1 MEEVSIIIP
10 AYNERE
16 GITHVIESLRLLKEK
31 HGPRWEIIVVDDGS
45 TDGTPE
51 MVKEFE
57 DVILIQHPL
66 NRGYGA
72 AIKTGMRH
80 AKYNTLVIS
89 DADGTY
95 PVNDIPKLIAQLPKS
110 DMVVGARHINSS
122 NIPLSR
128 RPAKWVLNKLANY
141 LTGTKIPDLNSGL
154 RVMKKDIVM
163 NYVHLLPDGFSFT
176 TTITLAMLTN
186 NYRVE
191 FVPIEYKIRSGK
203 SKIRP
208 IRDTMNFIQLI
219 IRTVL
224 YFDPLKIFLPI
235 SAFFFISSIA
245 VLILSYLFTPKVM
258 DITTVILFISGVQ
271 ILAIGMI
278 ADLIDKKKPIMKIL
292 LINPPSD
299 NELQGNNPSI
309 IEEERGYNPPLGIL
323 YIAGYLEKHT
333 NFSVEVLDTQ
343 ADEIGYDHL
352 KDRILANLPDVVGIT
367 AMTFTLIDVIK
378 VINLI
383 KSIRP
388 KIKVVLGGPHVHI
401 YPEETINIPGVDF
414 SCLRRRG
421 SYL

>member
-16 GITHVIESLRLLKEK
+16 GITHVIESLRLLREK

-51 MVKEFE
+51 MVKKFG
-57 DVILIQHPL
+57 DVVLIQHPL

-110 DMVVGARHINSS
+110 DMVVGARHSNSS
-122 NIPLSR
+122 NIPMSR
-128 RPAKWVLNKLANY
+128 RPAKWMLNKLANY

-224 YFDPLKIFLPI
+224 YFDP
-235 SAFFFISSIA
+235 
-245 VLILSYLFTPKVM
+245 
-258 DITTVILFISGVQ
+258 
-271 ILAIGMI
+271 
-278 ADLIDKKKPIMKIL
+278 
-292 LINPPSD
+292 
-299 NELQGNNPSI
+299 
-309 IEEERGYNPPLGIL
+309 
-323 YIAGYLEKHT
+323 
-333 NFSVEVLDTQ
+333 
-343 ADEIGYDHL
+343 
-352 KDRILANLPDVVGIT
+352 
-367 AMTFTLIDVIK
+367 
-378 VINLI
+378 
-383 KSIRP
+383 
-388 KIKVVLGGPHVHI
+388 
-401 YPEETINIPGVDF
+401 
-414 SCLRRRG
+414 
-421 SYL
+421 

>member
-45 TDGTPE
+45 TDGTSE
-51 MVKEFE
+51 MVKNFG

-72 AIKTGMRH
+72 AIKTGIRH

-95 PVNDIPKLIAQLPKS
+95 PVNDIPKLIAQLPKN

-128 RPAKWVLNKLANY
+128 RPAKWMLNKLANY
-141 LTGTKIPDLNSGL
+141 LTGIKIPDLNSGL
-154 RVMKKDIVM
+154 RVMKKDILLK
-163 NYVHLLPDGFSFT
+163 YLHLLPDGFSFT

-186 NYRVE
+186 NYDVE
-191 FVPIEYKIRSGK
+191 FVPIEYKIRSGR

-278 ADLIDKKKPIMKIL
+278 ADLIDKR
-292 LINPPSD
+292 N
-299 NELQGNNPSI
+299 
-309 IEEERGYNPPLGIL
+309 R
-323 YIAGYLEKHT
+323 
-333 NFSVEVLDTQ
+333 
-343 ADEIGYDHL
+343 
-352 KDRILANLPDVVGIT
+352 
-367 AMTFTLIDVIK
+367 
-378 VINLI
+378 
-383 KSIRP
+383 
-388 KIKVVLGGPHVHI
+388 
-401 YPEETINIPGVDF
+401 
-414 SCLRRRG
+414 
-421 SYL
+421 

>member
-10 AYNERE
+10 AYNEKE
-16 GITHVIESLRLLKEK
+16 GITHVIESLLLLKEK

-45 TDGTPE
+45 TDVTSE
-51 MVKEFE
+51 MVKKFG
-57 DVILIQHPL
+57 DVVLIQHPL

-72 AIKTGMRH
+72 AIKTGVRH

-95 PVNDIPKLIAQLPKS
+95 PVNDIPKLIAQLPKN

-128 RPAKWVLNKLANY
+128 RPAKWMLNKLANY
-141 LTGTKIPDLNSGL
+141 LTGIKIPDLNSGL
-154 RVMKKDIVM
+154 RVMKKDIILK
-163 NYVHLLPDGFSFT
+163 YLHLLPDGFSFT

-186 NYRVE
+186 NYDVK

-208 IRDTMNFIQLI
+208 IRDTMNFSQLI

-245 VLILSYLFTPKVM
+245 VLALSYLFTPKIM
-258 DITTVILFISGVQ
+258 DITTVILFISGIQ

-278 ADLIDKKKPIMKIL
+278 ADLIDKR
-292 LINPPSD
+292 N
-299 NELQGNNPSI
+299 
-309 IEEERGYNPPLGIL
+309 R
-323 YIAGYLEKHT
+323 
-333 NFSVEVLDTQ
+333 
-343 ADEIGYDHL
+343 
-352 KDRILANLPDVVGIT
+352 
-367 AMTFTLIDVIK
+367 
-378 VINLI
+378 
-383 KSIRP
+383 
-388 KIKVVLGGPHVHI
+388 
-401 YPEETINIPGVDF
+401 
-414 SCLRRRG
+414 
-421 SYL
+421 

>member
-45 TDGTPE
+45 TDGTSE
-51 MVKEFE
+51 MVRKFE

-72 AIKTGMRH
+72 AIKTGVRH
-80 AKYNTLVIS
+80 AKHNTLVIS

-110 DMVVGARHINSS
+110 DMVVGARHTNSS

-128 RPAKWVLNKLANY
+128 RPAKWMLNKLANY
-141 LTGTKIPDLNSGL
+141 LTGIKIPDLNSGL
-154 RVMKKDIVM
+154 RLMKKDIILK
-163 NYVHLLPDGFSFT
+163 YLHLLPDGFSFT

-186 NYRVE
+186 NYDVE

-235 SAFFFISSIA
+235 SVLFFISSIA
-245 VLILSYLFTPKVM
+245 VLVLSYLFTPKVM

-278 ADLIDKKKPIMKIL
+278 ADLIDKR
-292 LINPPSD
+292 N
-299 NELQGNNPSI
+299 
-309 IEEERGYNPPLGIL
+309 R
-323 YIAGYLEKHT
+323 
-333 NFSVEVLDTQ
+333 
-343 ADEIGYDHL
+343 
-352 KDRILANLPDVVGIT
+352 
-367 AMTFTLIDVIK
+367 
-378 VINLI
+378 
-383 KSIRP
+383 
-388 KIKVVLGGPHVHI
+388 
-401 YPEETINIPGVDF
+401 
-414 SCLRRRG
+414 
-421 SYL
+421 

>member
-10 AYNERE
+10 AYNEKE

-45 TDGTPE
+45 TDGTSE
-51 MVKEFE
+51 MVKMFG
-57 DVILIQHPL
+57 DVVLIQHPL

-72 AIKTGMRH
+72 AIKTGVRH

-95 PVNDIPKLIAQLPKS
+95 PVNDIPKLIEQLTKS

-128 RPAKWVLNKLANY
+128 RPAKWMLNKLANY
-141 LTGTKIPDLNSGL
+141 LTGIKIPDLNSGL
-154 RVMKKDIVM
+154 RVMKKDIILK
-163 NYVHLLPDGFSFT
+163 YLHLLPDGFSFT

-186 NYRVE
+186 NYLVE
-191 FVPIEYKIRSGK
+191 FIPIEYKIRSGK

-235 SAFFFISSIA
+235 SAFFFVSSIA
-245 VLILSYLFTPKVM
+245 VLVLSYLFTPKIM

-278 ADLIDKKKPIMKIL
+278 ADLIDKR
-292 LINPPSD
+292 N
-299 NELQGNNPSI
+299 
-309 IEEERGYNPPLGIL
+309 R
-323 YIAGYLEKHT
+323 
-333 NFSVEVLDTQ
+333 
-343 ADEIGYDHL
+343 
-352 KDRILANLPDVVGIT
+352 
-367 AMTFTLIDVIK
+367 
-378 VINLI
+378 
-383 KSIRP
+383 
-388 KIKVVLGGPHVHI
+388 
-401 YPEETINIPGVDF
+401 
-414 SCLRRRG
+414 
-421 SYL
+421 

>member
-10 AYNERE
+10 AYNEKE

-31 HGPRWEIIVVDDGS
+31 HGQRWEIIVVDDGS
-45 TDGTPE
+45 TDGTSE
-51 MVKEFE
+51 MVKIFG
-57 DVILIQHPL
+57 DIILVQHPS

-72 AIKTGMRH
+72 AIKTGIRH

-95 PVNDIPKLIAQLPKS
+95 PINDIPKLIMQLPKS

-128 RPAKWVLNKLANY
+128 RPAKWLLNKLANY
-141 LTGTKIPDLNSGL
+141 LTGIKIPDLNSGL
-154 RVMKKDIVM
+154 RVMKKDIILK
-163 NYVHLLPDGFSFT
+163 YLHLLPDGFSFT

-186 NYRVE
+186 NYLVE
-191 FVPIEYKIRSGK
+191 FIPIEYKIRSGK

-235 SAFFFISSIA
+235 SAFFFVSSIA
-245 VLILSYLFTPKVM
+245 VLVLSYLFTPKIM

-278 ADLIDKKKPIMKIL
+278 ADLIDKR
-292 LINPPSD
+292 N
-299 NELQGNNPSI
+299 
-309 IEEERGYNPPLGIL
+309 R
-323 YIAGYLEKHT
+323 
-333 NFSVEVLDTQ
+333 
-343 ADEIGYDHL
+343 
-352 KDRILANLPDVVGIT
+352 
-367 AMTFTLIDVIK
+367 
-378 VINLI
+378 
-383 KSIRP
+383 
-388 KIKVVLGGPHVHI
+388 
-401 YPEETINIPGVDF
+401 
-414 SCLRRRG
+414 
-421 SYL
+421 

>member
-10 AYNERE
+10 AYNEKE
-16 GITHVIESLRLLKEK
+16 GIARVIELLRSLKERYG
-31 HGPRWEIIVVDDGS
+31 HLWEIIVVDDGS

-51 MVKEFE
+51 MVKKFE

-72 AIKTGMRH
+72 AIKTGIRH

-95 PVNDIPKLIAQLPKS
+95 PINDIPKLITQLPKS

-128 RPAKWVLNKLANY
+128 RPAKWMLNKLANY
-141 LTGTKIPDLNSGL
+141 LTGINIPDLNSGL
-154 RVMKKDIVM
+154 RVMKKDIVLK
-163 NYVHLLPDGFSFT
+163 YFHLLPDGFSFT

-186 NYRVE
+186 NYIVE
-191 FVPIEYKIRSGK
+191 FIPIEYKIRSGR

-219 IRTVL
+219 LRTVL

-235 SAFFFISSIA
+235 SVLFFVASIA

-278 ADLIDKKKPIMKIL
+278 ADLIDKR
-292 LINPPSD
+292 N
-299 NELQGNNPSI
+299 
-309 IEEERGYNPPLGIL
+309 R
-323 YIAGYLEKHT
+323 
-333 NFSVEVLDTQ
+333 
-343 ADEIGYDHL
+343 
-352 KDRILANLPDVVGIT
+352 
-367 AMTFTLIDVIK
+367 
-378 VINLI
+378 
-383 KSIRP
+383 
-388 KIKVVLGGPHVHI
+388 
-401 YPEETINIPGVDF
+401 
-414 SCLRRRG
+414 
-421 SYL
+421 

>member
-16 GITHVIESLRLLKEK
+16 GITHVIESLRLLREK

-45 TDGTPE
+45 TDNTPE
-51 MVKEFE
+51 MVRNFG
-57 DVILIQHPL
+57 DVVLIQHPL

-95 PVNDIPKLIAQLPKS
+95 PVNDIPKLIAQLSKS
-110 DMVVGARHINSS
+110 DMVVGARHSNSS
-122 NIPLSR
+122 NIPMSR
-128 RPAKWVLNKLANY
+128 RPAKWMLNKLANY

-235 SAFFFISSIA
+235 SAFFFVSSIA
-245 VLILSYLFTPKVM
+245 VLVLSYLFTPKIM

-271 ILAIGMI
+271 ILAIGML
-278 ADLIDKKKPIMKIL
+278 ADLIDKR
-292 LINPPSD
+292 N
-299 NELQGNNPSI
+299 
-309 IEEERGYNPPLGIL
+309 R
-323 YIAGYLEKHT
+323 
-333 NFSVEVLDTQ
+333 
-343 ADEIGYDHL
+343 
-352 KDRILANLPDVVGIT
+352 
-367 AMTFTLIDVIK
+367 
-378 VINLI
+378 
-383 KSIRP
+383 
-388 KIKVVLGGPHVHI
+388 
-401 YPEETINIPGVDF
+401 
-414 SCLRRRG
+414 
-421 SYL
+421 